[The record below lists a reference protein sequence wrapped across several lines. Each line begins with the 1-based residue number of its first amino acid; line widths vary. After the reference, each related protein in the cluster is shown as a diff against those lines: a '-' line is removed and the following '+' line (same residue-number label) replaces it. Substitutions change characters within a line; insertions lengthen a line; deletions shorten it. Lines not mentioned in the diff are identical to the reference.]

1 MISEKNAKYALR
13 FQNLLKEN
21 NTQQKIISSELQI
34 PQQHI
39 SELANN
45 KREFTP
51 MLIAKI
57 ATFYKITLEEFLETT
72 SIPFINNLNTSHQN
86 ANNVFNDNSLVG
98 DLVNSKDDTNKA
110 MRETIETL
118 KNTISMLEEKVKR
131 RDKKIE
137 ELKNSVNKI
146 I

>member
-51 MLIAKI
+51 ILIAKI
-57 ATFYKITLEEFLETT
+57 ASFYKITLEEFLETT
-72 SIPFINNLNTSHQN
+72 SVSFINSPNANHQN
-86 ANNVFNDNSLVG
+86 ANNVYNDNSLVG
-98 DLVNSKDDTNKA
+98 DLVKSKDDTNAA

-118 KNTISMLEEKVKR
+118 KNTILMLEEKVKR

-137 ELKNSVNKI
+137 ELKVR
-146 I
+146 